1 VVTARRRSESVQAV
15 PLSVTAIP
23 DTILRE
29 KQILTPY
36 NLVQSTPG
44 ISATAGSASR
54 NDVQYFIRGQGATSG
69 SSPSVVT
76 YFADVP
82 QPTNGLTGGAN
93 ITFYDLSRYRCSKV
107 RRAPC
112 SAGRP
117 PVAPFC

>member
-1 VVTARRRSESVQAV
+1 MTARRRSESVQAV

-93 ITFYDLSRYRCSKV
+93 ITFYDL
-107 RRAPC
+107 
-112 SAGRP
+112 
-117 PVAPFC
+117 